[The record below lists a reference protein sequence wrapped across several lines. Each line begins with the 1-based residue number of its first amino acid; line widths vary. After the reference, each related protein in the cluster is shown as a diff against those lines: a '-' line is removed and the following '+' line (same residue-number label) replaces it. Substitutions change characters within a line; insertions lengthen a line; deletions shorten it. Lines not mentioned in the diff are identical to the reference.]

1 MLLHATHAHSSLCQF
16 SRLRLCRED
25 AAGVRNFLPSYHFD
39 FYRIF
44 FQHNMLDR
52 NPVSTAEFV
61 LVGRLGSYLCLSD

>member
-16 SRLRLCRED
+16 SRLRLCREG
-25 AAGVRNFLPSYHFD
+25 AAGVRNFVPSYHFD

-44 FQHNMLDR
+44 FQHNMLMLNR

-61 LVGRLGSYLCLSD
+61 LVWKVG